1 MQLSSAA
8 IKRFVLKRKHDPLS
22 SSNKD
27 FKTLMTNY
35 NTNGKEFLLETT
47 KHLLNEKKIN
57 DTSNKTPRLSN
68 LKRVQ
73 FSSAVI
79 KRPLL
84 KRQPDT
90 LTSSN
95 KDFKALITNYN
106 NNNKVLLSTSSFVS
120 FPVSSLF
127 VSSFTTK
134 NHGNKR
140 KNKDNDTKRK
150 KDSCLAEKIE
160 IKMLDKNSSNST
172 ATKQLIRIEEQV
184 KTKNKK
190 NDDADIPIYLWL
202 DKMNTFETI
211 SITKE

>member
-1 MQLSSAA
+1 M
-8 IKRFVLKRKHDPLS
+8 
-22 SSNKD
+22 
-27 FKTLMTNY
+27 
-35 NTNGKEFLLETT
+35 
-47 KHLLNEKKIN
+47 
-57 DTSNKTPRLSN
+57 
-68 LKRVQ
+68 Q

-140 KNKDNDTKRK
+140 KSKDNDTKRK
-150 KDSCLAEKIE
+150 KDSCVTEKIE
-160 IKMLDKNSSNST
+160 MKVLNNNSSNST
-172 ATKQLIRIEEQV
+172 TTKQLIKIEEQV

-211 SITKE
+211 SITKEEWNTSAVTIQEMFLLPRWRRNIMRCFARWLRSRLIESGVDEELTPSRNYVITSNGITSKAGNLYR